1 MKIDVDVKSNLNSVL
16 FDILNNPDYFVEPET
31 YYILIGVDYNETP
44 FVLKDSDGYIL
55 KYNTLEKAKS
65 IQTILNM
72 GHLAKYYIDEIKF

>member
-1 MKIDVDVKSNLNSVL
+1 MTNIKVETNLKSVL
-16 FDILNNPDYFVEPET
+16 FDVLNNPDYFVEPES
-31 YYILIGVDYNETP
+31 YYILIAVDYNETP

-55 KYNTLEKAKS
+55 KYKTLEAAKS